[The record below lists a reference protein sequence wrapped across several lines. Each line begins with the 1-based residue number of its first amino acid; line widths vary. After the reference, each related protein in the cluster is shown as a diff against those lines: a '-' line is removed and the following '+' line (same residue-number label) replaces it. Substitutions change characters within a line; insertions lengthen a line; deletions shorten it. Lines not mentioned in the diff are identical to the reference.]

1 LERGASL
8 GVFPCDVS
16 PFELYRGSDQPK
28 TETPASCSITRTRRR
43 RSRRFAPT
51 DLVAD
56 SNSPV
61 GLWKNEDAT
70 FQIFESDG
78 NLGANIIALKE
89 PTTPEGNQKTDIHN
103 PDPAKRST
111 PIIGLVF
118 MSGFVRKS
126 ETRWEGGTIY
136 DPKSGN
142 TYSCSMELEGPEQ
155 IKVRGFIGVS
165 LFGRTEYWSR
175 AKSKSE

>member
-1 LERGASL
+1 MNGRRAM
-8 GVFPCDVS
+8 FAVS
-16 PFELYRGSDQPK
+16 FLL
-28 TETPASCSITRTRRR
+28 ALF
-43 RSRRFAPT
+43 RFSST

-78 NLGANIIALKE
+78 NLGAKIIALKE

-142 TYSCSMELEGPEQ
+142 TYHAPWNLRVLS
-155 IKVRGFIGVS
+155 
-165 LFGRTEYWSR
+165 
-175 AKSKSE
+175 KSKCAGSSAFHCLAAPSIGAVQNRKASEDKRNQLIEDASTSHKRSYGAR